1 MPKRLFPPNV
11 IQQAQSV
18 LGGWNQ
24 IATPVP
30 ALGTLTAAAFTT
42 EVTTAST
49 LDAQITALEAQLTD
63 KRNQRDLLYAGVWD
77 RVKRVRNAIKGIY
90 GDDSS
95 QYEIVGGKRL
105 SERKRPTRK
114 AASE

>member
-1 MPKRLFPPNV
+1 MKLTVRKRPAGFFKIRVVPF
-11 IQQAQSV
+11 
-18 LGGWNQ
+18 
-24 IATPVP
+24 ATPVP
-30 ALGTLTAAAFTT
+30 AFGTLTVTAFTA
-42 EVTTAST
+42 EVTAATT

-63 KRNQRDLLYAGVWD
+63 KKNQLDSLYAGVWD
-77 RVKRVRNAIKGIY
+77 RTKRIRSAVKGVY